1 MESISYGSRKSFN
14 MDLSSS
20 YYSVNFNKLESF
32 EPNISLDELPI
43 PKLEDSNIHYRC
55 TKCFNFPLI
64 EFINKNE

>member
-14 MDLSSS
+14 MDLPSS

-32 EPNISLDELPI
+32 EPNISLDELSI

-55 TKCFNFPLI
+55 PKCFNFPLI